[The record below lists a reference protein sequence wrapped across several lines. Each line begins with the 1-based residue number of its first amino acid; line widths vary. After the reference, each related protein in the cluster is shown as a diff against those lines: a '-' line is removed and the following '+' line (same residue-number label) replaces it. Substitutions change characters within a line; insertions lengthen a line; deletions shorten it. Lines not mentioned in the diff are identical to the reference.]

1 MHRAIHVLR
10 LPICRRVHTRINNR
24 KEEFNMDTRA
34 LYEEVEIEIIRFC
47 INDIITT
54 SDSDDGGYEEEFEEE

>member
-1 MHRAIHVLR
+1 
-10 LPICRRVHTRINNR
+10 
-24 KEEFNMDTRA
+24 MDTRA